1 MKRALQLLRNKFIL
15 ATAIF
20 FVYTL
25 FLDENDIF
33 TIVSQSNKLSNL
45 QGDTNKMKKDL
56 QKTQVTLKKLKHKSE
71 MERFAREQK
80 FFKKDDEDVYVIF
93 YE

>member
-1 MKRALQLLRNKFIL
+1 M
-15 ATAIF
+15 
-20 FVYTL
+20 YTL

-45 QGDTNKMKKDL
+45 QGDTNKMKKNL
-56 QKTQVTLKKLKHKSE
+56 KKTQVTLKKLKHKSE

>member
-1 MKRALQLLRNKFIL
+1 MKNVLRLFKNKFLL

-20 FVYTL
+20 FVYSL

-33 TIVSQSNKLSNL
+33 TMISQSRKLSKL
-45 QGDTNKMKKDL
+45 EAEKETVRQDL
-56 QKTQVTLKKLKHKSE
+56 LETQKTIKKLERPSE
-71 MERFAREQK
+71 IERYAREEK
-80 FFKKDDEDVYVIF
+80 LFKKDDEDVFVIF

>member
-1 MKRALQLLRNKFIL
+1 MKKVFRLLKNKFIL

-33 TIVSQSNKLSNL
+33 TIISQSNRLSHL
-45 QGDTNKMKKDL
+45 QEDTEVMKKEL
-56 QKTQVTLKKLKHKSE
+56 AKTQNTLKKLKYKSE
-71 MERFAREQK
+71 IEKYAREEK
-80 FFKKDDEDVYVIF
+80 LFKKDDEDVFVIF

>member
-1 MKRALQLLRNKFIL
+1 MKKVFQLLRNKFIL

-33 TIVSQSNKLSNL
+33 TIFSQSNKLSHL
-45 QGDTNKMKKDL
+45 QEDTNNMKKDL
-56 QKTQVTLKKLKHKSE
+56 EKTQVTLKKLKYKPE
-71 MERFAREQK
+71 LERFAREQK
-80 FFKKDDEDVYVIF
+80 LFKKDDEDVYVIF

>member
-1 MKRALQLLRNKFIL
+1 ML

-33 TIVSQSNKLSNL
+33 TIISQTNKLHNL
-45 QGDTNKMKKDL
+45 EASTATMEKDL
-56 QKTQVTLKKLKHKSE
+56 AETQITLKKLKHKPE
-71 MERFAREQK
+71 VERFAREK
-80 FFKKDDEDVYVIF
+80 KLFKKDNEDVYVIF

>member
-25 FLDENDIF
+25 FLDETDIF

-45 QGDTNKMKKDL
+45 QGDTNKMKKNL
-56 QKTQVTLKKLKHKSE
+56 KKTQVTLKKLKHKSE

>member
-1 MKRALQLLRNKFIL
+1 ML

-20 FVYTL
+20 LVYTL

-33 TIVSQSNKLSNL
+33 TMISQSNKLSHL
-45 QGDTNKMKKDL
+45 QSDTEAMKKDL
-56 QKTQVTLKKLKHKSE
+56 IVTQNTLKKLKYNAEVEK
-71 MERFAREQK
+71 FAREEK
-80 FFKKDDEDVYVIF
+80 LYKKDDEDVYVIF

>member
-1 MKRALQLLRNKFIL
+1 ML

-33 TIVSQSNKLSNL
+33 TIITQTNKLHQLEAN
-45 QGDTNKMKKDL
+45 TAMMEKDL
-56 QKTQVTLKKLKHKSE
+56 VETQITLKKLNHKSE
-71 MERFAREQK
+71 IEKFAREEK
-80 FFKKDDEDVYVIF
+80 LFKKDNEDVYVIF